1 MPKRTPVI
9 VTDYRPKILAGSTTA
24 SGGAQTL
31 IVHDINTSH
40 SGNLLW
46 SRLDKAGSSLADIVT
61 RPHGA
66 LTDVGT
72 NTHAQID
79 SHIGTADIHVSHSG
93 VTLTAGNGLTGGGTI
108 AASRTFAVGAGDGIT
123 VNADDVAVDT
133 TVVRTTRTIT
143 SGGGLT
149 GGGDLSANRT
159 LAVGAGDGIT
169 VNADDVALTTPGT
182 LSATTSNTASGN
194 HTHAVSTGAASTLNA
209 TTSNATGTSSN
220 LARADHLHAIS
231 TGAASTLTVSTSNAT
246 GTSSN
251 LARAD
256 HLHTIT
262 TSSNPGA
269 TASILASSASG
280 SLQLVTLA
288 SNVAFTSGFAGAGY
302 RVDYGVTE
310 TGKASAEF
318 DNLTV
323 RGRMRIYELL
333 IQQIRATNGSMFVSS
348 SSRAEVVTED
358 NDWYVNGEQL
368 DLNGVGASFDARI
381 FTIRTRTT
389 TNSGDRNLYHGFL
402 VNDILRAQRVDISTG
417 GGLITRQ
424 VNLLVTKF
432 VDLWEYDALLV
443 EGDAGDA
450 PVVGDEM
457 VRLGS
462 TTDTTR
468 QGSIYLTSDDSNA
481 PFIDIVNEVGSHAE
495 WNQAGKIKARLG
507 KLSGITDAAFGGNL
521 SGYGLYSDNVYL
533 KGQIVVTGGNAATT
547 DALNTGLAT
556 KINTGGAATDVNNNT
571 TTISGG
577 RITTNTITA
586 SQIAAQTITASQIAA
601 NTITAAQIAAGTITA
616 DRLNVTSLAAINA
629 NLGSVT
635 AGQIV
640 VGDVSNKLWLNDAN
654 DGGLAIGGTTK
665 ASAPFQV
672 TAAGALTSTSGAIG
686 GWTLSAGALTS
697 GTGAGTV
704 GLRSGQTGTGVAIYA
719 GSATPGFAP
728 FQVTANGALTATN
741 ANIEGFITATG
752 GIFTG
757 VLTIGTN
764 GEIRQ
769 GTGTLGSNF
778 TGLRVWASSGVGK
791 IAGYNNNTI
800 QWQADTDGRL
810 YAGGTAVK
818 LDSTGIVATAGQI
831 GGWTLGATSLTA
843 GSGSSSVGVTTG
855 SIAFYAGNATA
866 SSAPFRVTNAGALTS
881 TSGAIGGWTIG
892 STTISSSTLT
902 IDSSGP
908 SIRSGKAS
916 YSDTTTGFW
925 IGLDSNDSN
934 KPKFHFGSSTQ
945 YIRWSGTALEIN
957 QPTLSTTWSEPAY
970 NNTGSG
976 SAQAKWRTF
985 PTFGMRLRYTRMGQ
999 FVFVHGWVENELSR
1013 TLDGNVEVI
1022 SKDFPKPDGTQFIHV
1037 RSSVADAETTGGY
1050 GNVVEIEDNS
1060 GVGWLTLLVNAGPG
1074 SIAQQNLIING
1085 WYKAVV

>member
-46 SRLDKAGSSLADIVT
+46 SRLDKTGSSLADIVT

-66 LTDVGT
+66 LTDIGT

-79 SHIGTADIHVSHSG
+79 SHIGTADIHVAHSG

-108 AASRTFAVGAGDGIT
+108 A
-123 VNADDVAVDT
+123 
-133 TVVRTTRTIT
+133 
-143 SGGGLT
+143 
-149 GGGDLSANRT
+149 ANRT

-209 TTSNATGTSSN
+209 TTANATGTSTNLARADHLHAITTGAASTLSATTANATGTSSS

-262 TSSNPGA
+262 TSNNPGA
-269 TASILASSASG
+269 TASILASASDG
-280 SLQLVTLA
+280 GLGLLRLT
-288 SNVAFTSGFAGAGY
+288 SNSAFTSGFAGGGY
-302 RVDYGVTE
+302 RIDEGVSE
-310 TGKASAEF
+310 TGKTSAEF

-368 DLNGVGASFDARI
+368 ELNGVGASFDIRL

-389 TNSGDRNLYHGFL
+389 TGSGDRNLYHGFL

-443 EGDAGDA
+443 SSDA

-468 QGSIYLTSDDSNA
+468 QGSIYLTSDDSDA
-481 PFIDIVNEVGSHAE
+481 PFIDIVNEVASHAE

-507 KLSGITDAAFGGNL
+507 KLSGISDAAFGGNL

-556 KINTGGAATDVNNNT
+556 KINTGGAAADVNNNT

-586 SQIAAQTITASQIAA
+586 AQIAA
-601 NTITAAQIAAGTITA
+601 NTITAAQIAANTITA

-654 DGGLAIGGTTK
+654 DGGLAIGGATK
-665 ASAPFQV
+665 ASAPFRV

-697 GTGAGTV
+697 GTSAGTV

-719 GSATPGFAP
+719 GNAIPSSAP

-741 ANIEGFITATG
+741 ALIEGFITATG

-757 VLTIGTN
+757 VLAIGTN

-810 YAGGTAVK
+810 YAGGTAVI
-818 LDSTGIVATAGQI
+818 LDSTGITARAGTI
-831 GGWTLGATSLTA
+831 GGWSLGLNLLS
-843 GSGSSSVGVTTG
+843 SGSSTSSVGLQSGQTG
-855 SIAFYAGNATA
+855 AGIAIYAGSATA
-866 SSAPFRVTNAGALTS
+866 ASAPFRVTAAGALTS
-881 TSGAIGGWTIG
+881 TSGNIGGWTIG
-892 STTISSSTLT
+892 QSTISSSTLT
-902 IDSSGP
+902 IDASGP
-908 SIRSGKAS
+908 SIRSGKGS
-916 YSDTTTGFW
+916 YDSTTAGFW

-934 KPKFHFGSSTQ
+934 KPKFHFGGTVNNVAQ
-945 YIRWSGTALEIN
+945 YIRWTGTALEIN
-957 QPTLSTTWSEPAY
+957 QPSLSTTWSEPAY

-985 PTFGMRLRYTRMGQ
+985 PTFGMRLRYARMGQ

-1022 SKDFPKPDGTQFIHV
+1022 SKNFPAPDGTQFIHV
-1037 RSSVADAETTGGY
+1037 RSSVADSETAGGY
-1050 GNVVEIEDNS
+1050 GNVVEISDNS
-1060 GVGWLTLLVNAGPG
+1060 GVGWLTLLVNSGPG

-1085 WYKAVV
+1085 WYKAAA

>member
-66 LTDVGT
+66 LTDIDS
-72 NTHAQID
+72 NTHVD
-79 SHIGTADIHVSHSG
+79 HTAVEIAS
-93 VTLTAGNGLTGGGTI
+93 GNGLTGGG
-108 AASRTFAVGAGDGIT
+108 FIT
-123 VNADDVAVDT
+123 E
-133 TVVRTTRTIT
+133 
-143 SGGGLT
+143 S
-149 GGGDLSANRT
+149 RT

-169 VNADDVALTTPGT
+169 VNANDVALTTPGT

-209 TTSNATGTSSN
+209 TTANATGTSTNLARADHLHTITTGAASTLNATTANATGTSSN
-220 LARADHLHAIS
+220 LARADHLHAITTGAASTLSATTANATGTSSSLARADHLHTIS

-269 TASILASSASG
+269 TASILASASDG
-280 SLQLVTLA
+280 GLGLLRLT
-288 SNVAFTSGFAGAGY
+288 SNSAFTSGFAGGGY
-302 RVDYGVTE
+302 RIDEGVSE
-310 TGKASAEF
+310 TGKTSAEF

-348 SSRAEVVTED
+348 SSRAEVVSED

-368 DLNGVGASFDARI
+368 EVNGVGASFDIRL

-389 TNSGDRNLYHGFL
+389 TGSGDRNLYHGFL

-443 EGDAGDA
+443 SSDA

-481 PFIDIVNEVGSHAE
+481 PFIDIVDEVASHAE

-507 KLSGITDAAFGGNL
+507 KLSGIVDNDFGEPI

-533 KGQIVVTGGNAATT
+533 KGQIVVG
-547 DALNTGLAT
+547 DA
-556 KINTGGAATDVNNNT
+556 
-571 TTISGG
+571 
-577 RITTNTITA
+577 
-586 SQIAAQTITASQIAA
+586 
-601 NTITAAQIAAGTITA
+601 
-616 DRLNVTSLAAINA
+616 
-629 NLGSVT
+629 
-635 AGQIV
+635 
-640 VGDVSNKLWLNDAN
+640 SNKLWLNDAN
-654 DGGLAIGGTTK
+654 DGGLAIGGATK
-665 ASAPFQV
+665 ASAPFRV
-672 TAAGALTSTSGAIG
+672 TAT
-686 GWTLSAGALTS
+686 
-697 GTGAGTV
+697 
-704 GLRSGQTGTGVAIYA
+704 
-719 GSATPGFAP
+719 
-728 FQVTANGALTATN
+728 
-741 ANIEGFITATG
+741 
-752 GIFTG
+752 
-757 VLTIGTN
+757 
-764 GEIRQ
+764 
-769 GTGTLGSNF
+769 
-778 TGLRVWASSGVGK
+778 
-791 IAGYNNNTI
+791 
-800 QWQADTDGRL
+800 
-810 YAGGTAVK
+810 
-818 LDSTGIVATAGQI
+818 
-831 GGWTLGATSLTA
+831 
-843 GSGSSSVGVTTG
+843 
-855 SIAFYAGNATA
+855 
-866 SSAPFRVTNAGALTS
+866 GALTS

-892 STTISSSTLT
+892 STTLTAGTGSNAVGISSGAASNAFWAGNTNNAAAPFRVSRDGYLYAESGLVGGWILGLTSLTNLSSGASRVGLVADATGAGVAIYAGDDVPANADFRVTANGALTATSATITGSVTSTSGAIGGWTIDSTTLKNSATSGASRVGLVSNATGTGVAIYAGSDTVASAPFRVTAAGALTSTSGAIGGWAIGSATISSSTLT

-908 SIRSGKAS
+908 SIRSGKSS
-916 YSDTTTGFW
+916 YSDTTPGFW
-925 IGLDSNDSN
+925 IGLDSSDSN
-934 KPKFHFGSSTQ
+934 KPKFHFGGTVSGVER

-957 QPTLSTTWSEPAY
+957 QPTISQPSLSATWQGVSY
-970 NNTGSG
+970 NQDWGTFATGH
-976 SAQAKWRTF
+976 ALKY
-985 PTFGMRLRYTRMGQ
+985 MRMGD
-999 FVFVHGWVENELSR
+999 FVFIHGWVENDTYHSYTSGDYPTITKSLPAPDGKQLIFAR
-1013 TLDGNVEVI
+1013 VGARDGNGVPIDITPTME
-1022 SKDFPKPDGTQFIHV
+1022 
-1037 RSSVADAETTGGY
+1037 GY
-1050 GNVVEIEDNS
+1050 GEVLEISEA
-1060 GVGWLTLLVNAGPG
+1060 GWLTLLTYNVDTPPV
-1074 SIAQQNLIING
+1074 ILEKQDLIING
-1085 WYKAVV
+1085 WYKAAA